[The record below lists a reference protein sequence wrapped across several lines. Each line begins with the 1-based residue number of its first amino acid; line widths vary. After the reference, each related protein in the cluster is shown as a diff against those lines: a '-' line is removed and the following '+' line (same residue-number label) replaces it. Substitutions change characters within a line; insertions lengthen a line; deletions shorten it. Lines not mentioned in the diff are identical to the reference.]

1 MLALTGVSKGYGV
14 NDSRIRAV
22 DNVTMTISSGAFCAV
37 VGSSGSGK
45 STLMNLIGLL
55 DRPSA
60 GTIHLAGRDVTRLSH
75 AAAAQ
80 LRNETIGFVFQSF
93 QLLSRLS
100 AWENVALPLLYRGI
114 SKADR
119 RLPALAML
127 ERVGL
132 SDRAL
137 HKPEA
142 LSGGQRQRVAIA
154 RALVGAPRLVLADEP
169 TGSLDSETA
178 VEIMALFRAFNRAS
192 GVTVIMV
199 THDTTL
205 AAHCDRQITMLDG
218 RIINDS
224 FARV

>member
-1 MLALTGVSKGYGV
+1 
-14 NDSRIRAV
+14 
-22 DNVTMTISSGAFCAV
+22 
-37 VGSSGSGK
+37 
-45 STLMNLIGLL
+45 MNLIGLL